1 MRDIWVIAENL
12 PWAAAMIT
20 GAKSISADAKIVV
33 FVNGDE
39 AAAKGAIAMGAASA
53 FYLPLPANAVWEGYA
68 PALVEKAK
76 ADKPALIILS
86 SSRRC
91 RDVAAQMA
99 ALLDVP
105 CFTDGKK
112 VTISGDTVTADTLVY
127 GGLAA
132 KNISTNA
139 ATVLLTMGAK
149 DFEAAA
155 SDASRSG
162 DVATLPLAGNAV
174 AVTERK
180 ARVATSVNINEAVRL
195 VSVGRGFAEE
205 VDLEKARELAKAI
218 GAEVSCSRPIAEFFK
233 WIPEECYV
241 GISGQHVKPQL
252 YLAIGISGQAQHLYG
267 VRDAKT
273 IVAINKDAD
282 ANIMQNSDYYI
293 VGDWKE
299 VVPAIMKAVGK

>member
-12 PWAAAMIT
+12 FWASTMIT
-20 GAKSISADAKIVV
+20 GAKAISADAKIVV

-39 AAAKGAIAMGAASA
+39 AAAKEAVSMGAASA
-53 FYLPLPANAVWEGYA
+53 FYLPLPADKEWEGYM
-68 PALVEKAK
+68 PAMVEKAK
-76 ADKPALIILS
+76 AEKPALIVLS

-91 RDVAAQMA
+91 RTVAAQMA
-99 ALLDVP
+99 ALLDAP

-112 VTISGDTVTADTLVY
+112 VSVNGDSWTAETLVY

-132 KNISTNA
+132 KNVSVTA
-139 ATVLLTMGAK
+139 ETVLLTMGAK
-149 DFEAAA
+149 DNEAAKPA
-155 SDASRSG
+155 GNTG
-162 DVATLPLAGNAV
+162 DVATLPLADTF

-180 ARVATSVNINEAVRL
+180 ARVATSVNVGEANIL

-205 VDLEKARELAKAI
+205 ADLQHARDLAKAI
-218 GAEVSCSRPIAEFFK
+218 GGEVSCSRPIAEFFK
-233 WIPEECYV
+233 WIPEECYI
-241 GISGQHVKPQL
+241 GISGNQVKPAL

-273 IVAINKDAD
+273 IVAINKDPE

-299 VVPAIMKAVGK
+299 AIPALRKALGK